1 MANLSITEVWNET
14 ADFVRREARLLFP
27 IAFLLVALPGSVL
40 QLFMPQ
46 PAAPAELPE
55 AGLWLLFLPLAAVLA
70 MIGTIALNY
79 LALRPGA
86 SVGEALQRGGRRFIF
101 LFAASLL
108 VALAAALALVPLLIL
123 VGGLAAAAGGG
134 ASATPAAAFAL
145 VLVMLVAMLALWVRL
160 LLMTPVAAVEE
171 GGPIGII
178 RRSWD
183 LTRGHFWRLF
193 AFAVLVLV
201 AASIAMGVITLLV
214 GIVVALFA
222 GPPDPLT
229 LSAILMALVTALLQA
244 LFTMIFATLIA
255 RIYAQLTGSPA
266 SDVFA

>member
-1 MANLSITEVWNET
+1 MANLSITEAWNET

-27 IAFLLVALPGSVL
+27 VAFLLVALPGAVL

-46 PAAPAELPE
+46 PPAPGELPD
-55 AGLWLLFLPLAAVLA
+55 AGLWLVFLPLAAMLA

-86 SVGEALQRGGRRFIF
+86 SVGEALQVGARRFIF

-108 VALAAALALVPLLIL
+108 VALAAIVLAIPLI
-123 VGGLAAAAGGG
+123 VVAGGLAFAAGPAAAGSAAL
-134 ASATPAAAFAL
+134 ASLLL
-145 VLVMLVAMLALWVRL
+145 VAMIVAMLAIWARL

-171 GGPIGII
+171 AGPIRII

-183 LTRGHFWRLF
+183 LTRGHFWRLL
-193 AFAVLVLV
+193 AFALLVLV
-201 AASIAMGVITLLV
+201 AAGVAMGVVSLLV
-214 GIVVALFA
+214 GIVVTLLA
-222 GPPDPLT
+222 GPPEPLT
-229 LSAILMALVTALLQA
+229 LSAILMALVAALLQA

-255 RIYAQLTGSPA
+255 RIYTQLAGQPR